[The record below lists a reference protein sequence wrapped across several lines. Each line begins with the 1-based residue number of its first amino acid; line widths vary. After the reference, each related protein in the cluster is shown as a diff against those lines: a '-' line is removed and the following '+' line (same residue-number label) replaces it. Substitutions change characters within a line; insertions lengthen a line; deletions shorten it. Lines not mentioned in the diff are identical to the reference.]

1 MTLCHGDIMSRA
13 RYRFDACLACST
25 QTYTGKTM
33 KIIIFTLNTDQL
45 VAVPESDTL
54 AFLKQYVG
62 NVKAMNECTFI
73 KMETQEAPV
82 ETTPEPRRRRR
93 RASSQVGAFI
103 KSKRKEKKLNQT
115 ETSVLLCAAE
125 DKDVHITQSRI
136 SAIERGKSKATV
148 KQFVFMCTQVFDIS
162 QEDALELVS
171 KYRTELK

>member
-1 MTLCHGDIMSRA
+1 
-13 RYRFDACLACST
+13 
-25 QTYTGKTM
+25 M

-73 KMETQEAPV
+73 KMETQEAPVETTPEAEEPPPAPV

>member
-1 MTLCHGDIMSRA
+1 
-13 RYRFDACLACST
+13 
-25 QTYTGKTM
+25 M

-73 KMETQEAPV
+73 KMETPEAPAPEATPEAEEEPPAAPV

-93 RASSQVGAFI
+93 RSSRSSNQIGVFI
-103 KSKRKEKKLNQT
+103 KSKRKEKELTQS
-115 ETSVLLCAAE
+115 EASVLLCAAE
-125 DKDVHITQSRI
+125 DKDIHIAQSRL
-136 SAIERGKSKATV
+136 SEIERGKSKMTV
-148 KQFVFMCTQVFDIS
+148 KQFVFMCTQLFDIS